1 MCMVHEIRE
10 KKLSDRLRSLAVSP
24 FFIPAV
30 LLFFFVLTI
39 PVISLITSQKQ
50 DIRQNAAP
58 TGPTA
63 TIKATPSAGS
73 VVTGQSFSV
82 DIVVDGGGQTFNAA
96 QAHLTL
102 SNNLIIQSVTSVP
115 QASGGCNFT
124 YVNQGLTPTV
134 AHPSFV
140 GAILNGSS
148 TRCTAYTL
156 NLQATGTGTGT
167 ISIINGSVK
176 SSVDHSEIFSSVGNA
191 SFVIGA
197 TASEPIAQSDLL
209 LSPSSASVTTGQT
222 FTVDVRVNSN
232 GQTVNGVQ
240 SNITYPIGL
249 LSVASINSTAGVF
262 DVKAQQIDDG
272 NGTITLAF
280 GAFTPQSGSNLLV
293 ATITFLAKAPGSA
306 NVVFQN
312 PTVISNISNKDVL
325 KNYINGVYAIS
336 GVAITPTPTQS
347 GPTPTSSVST
357 PTPTTI
363 PTSTAAPTPTAT
375 PIPPTATPTPSP
387 IPTSAP
393 SLTPTNTPGISVT
406 IGAQPTET
414 YKTSLLLWGTKTTNA
429 TSVFVNNSSV
439 GLSYP
444 SNTTWQVQVGLSL
457 GANNFSVYGQDALSN
472 KSTAQNITLTVHKI
486 ADINGDTLV
495 DIVDLS
501 IFGVDWANT
510 GTLNNVLS
518 DMNDDAVIDLTD
530 FSILASAYEI

>member
-1 MCMVHEIRE
+1 MVHEIHE

-24 FFIPAV
+24 FFIPVV
-30 LLFFFVLTI
+30 LLFFFILTI
-39 PVISLITSQKQ
+39 PVISLLTSQKQ

-63 TIKATPSAGS
+63 TIKATPGSGS
-73 VVTGQSFSV
+73 VVTGQTFKV

-140 GAILNGSS
+140 GAILSGASA
-148 TRCTAYTL
+148 RCTAYTL

-167 ISIINGSVK
+167 ITIINGSVK
-176 SSVDHSEIFSSVGNA
+176 SSVDHSEIFSSSGNA
-191 SFVIGA
+191 SFAIGA
-197 TASEPIAQSDLL
+197 TAPEPIAQSDLFL
-209 LSPSSASVTTGQT
+209 NPSVSAVSTGQT

-240 SNITYPIGL
+240 TNITYPIGL
-249 LSVASINSTAGVF
+249 LSVNSIDSTTGVF

-272 NGTITLAF
+272 NGTISLAY

-293 ATITFLAKAPGSA
+293 ATITFLAKAPGGA
-306 NVVFQN
+306 NVTFQN
-312 PTVISNISNKDVL
+312 PTVISNVSNKDVL
-325 KNYINGVYAIS
+325 KNFVNGVYTIS
-336 GVAITPTPTQS
+336 GVAITPTPT
-347 GPTPTSSVST
+347 
-357 PTPTTI
+357 TTI
-363 PTSTAAPTPTAT
+363 PTATPTTVPTSTTAPTPTAT
-375 PIPPTATPTPSP
+375 P
-387 IPTSAP
+387 TS
-393 SLTPTNTPGISVT
+393 TPGITVT
-406 IGAQPTET
+406 IGAQATET
-414 YKTSLLLWGTKTTNA
+414 YKTSLLLWGTKSSNV
-429 TSVFVNNSSV
+429 TSVFVNNSAS

-444 SNTTWQVQVGLSL
+444 SASTWQVQVSLNL
-457 GANNFSVYGQDALSN
+457 GANNFAVYGQDTLSN
-472 KSTAQNITLTVHKI
+472 KSTTQNITLTVHKI
-486 ADINGDTLV
+486 ADINGDGLV
-495 DIVDLS
+495 DLVDLS

-518 DMNDDAVIDLTD
+518 DMNDDSAIDLTD
-530 FSILASAYEI
+530 FSILASAYGN

>member
-1 MCMVHEIRE
+1 MVHEIRE
-10 KKLSDRLRSLAVSP
+10 KKLSDRLKSLAVSP
-24 FFIPAV
+24 FFIPVV

-39 PVISLITSQKQ
+39 PVISLLTSQKQ

-58 TGPTA
+58 TDPTA
-63 TIKATPSAGS
+63 TIKATPASGS

-148 TRCTAYTL
+148 ARCTAYTL

-209 LSPSSASVTTGQT
+209 LSPSNSSITTGQT
-222 FTVDVRVNSN
+222 FTVDVKVNTN

-293 ATITFLAKAPGSA
+293 ATVTFLAKAPGNA
-306 NVVFQN
+306 TVAFQN
-312 PTVISNISNKDVL
+312 PTVISNISNKDVM

-336 GVAITPTPTQS
+336 GVAITPTPT
-347 GPTPTSSVST
+347 SSVST

-363 PTSTAAPTPTAT
+363 PTSTIAPTPTAT

-393 SLTPTNTPGISVT
+393 SATPTNTPGISVT

-414 YKTSLLLWGTKTTNA
+414 YKTSLLLWGTKTSNA
-429 TSVFVNNSSV
+429 TSVFVNNSST

-472 KSTAQNITLTVHKI
+472 KSTAQNATLTVHKI
-486 ADINGDTLV
+486 ADINGDTFV

-518 DMNDDAVIDLTD
+518 DMNDDNVIDLTD
-530 FSILASAYEI
+530 FSILASAYGN